1 MALTNKTAAQQAYLM
16 LRQRNVSVDAN
27 FIARALT
34 EIPDALVEF
43 ANRAASLPDP
53 VAELVRQ
60 NFTVT
65 ITNGNA
71 DLSTYTSA
79 SEPMLPDHIVKVV
92 VPGITHELHR
102 LADESDLD
110 LPWPAEWA
118 YYAVNDNT
126 LRTRNTDG
134 GRDTIN
140 ADAIVRAGCVL
151 TIGNIPDQLAPLF
164 TGILAGRSQPAPAA
178 TP

>member
-1 MALTNKTAAQQAYLM
+1 MAFTDKTAAQRAYLM
-16 LRQRNVSVDAN
+16 LRQRNVTVDAN
-27 FIARALT
+27 FIARAVT
-34 EIPDALVEF
+34 EVPDALVEF

-53 VAELVRQ
+53 LAELARQ

-71 DLSTYTSA
+71 DLSTYTGA
-79 SEPMLPDHIVKVV
+79 SEPMLPEHIVKVN
-92 VPGITHELHR
+92 VPGIIHELHR

-151 TIGNIPDQLAPLF
+151 AIGNIPDQLAPLF
-164 TGILAGRSQPAPAA
+164 LEILAGRSQPAQA
-178 TP
+178 TAP